1 MLDTTLALVTGLL
14 AVAFATALVGAALGG
29 AWMLGR
35 GWRRDRSL
43 NQNPS
48 EDLASQ
54 KMAEMMTRIEELTLE
69 LERASEGQR
78 YLAKMLAGGARIEPG
93 VGAAAPMRAQER
105 VVTPH

>member
-1 MLDTTLALVTGLL
+1 MLDSTLVLLTGLL
-14 AVAFATALVGAALGG
+14 GIVFATMVVGAALGG

-43 NQNPS
+43 NENPS

-78 YLAKMLAGGARIEPG
+78 YLAKMFASGARAEQIA
-93 VGAAAPMRAQER
+93 GAPDPMRAQGR